1 MTPQPPLPHWLLD
14 RRTFLAAGLCSLTG
28 CASTLMRGQSPEV
41 EDGPE
46 EEPQTEL
53 VGSFT
58 RATGLNYLKLEAVAL
73 VTQLEGTG
81 SDPPPSAQRNMLINE
96 MQSHSVPKPDQI
108 LASPDT
114 SLVFIRGFLPPGVRK
129 DEPFDIEVMTPP
141 RSETTSLRG
150 GWLMGSRM
158 RQMAVLGGAVRSGA
172 IEGVGKGRIL
182 VDTLFLG
189 DSDKANETRGRIP
202 GGGTSLIDRK
212 LGLAIGREDKS
223 IRLSVAIGKAVN
235 ARFYTYEGNGAGN
248 SRKVEVCKPKR
259 DNYLELDV
267 PALYKHNL
275 ARYVRVVQS
284 IAVNENPIQR
294 AERLQVLEQR
304 LLDPQTSGQAALQL
318 EAIGKEGISTLK
330 KGLEAR
336 DPVVR
341 FYTAEAL
348 AYLDV
353 PEAAKPLGEIA
364 AKEQAFR
371 WHALTA
377 LTVMGHLAAYEALVD
392 LLHVESI
399 ECRYGAFRAIF
410 TRNPRDP
417 SIGGEQLGESFA
429 YHIISTTGQP
439 LIHFARAKRAE
450 VVQFG
455 TEIRLKAGEPILAG
469 KGLTIRVLDDRQVR
483 VSRFSANDNDQQ
495 EICGTEIDQVIRAVV
510 RVGGTYAEVM
520 TILNQA
526 KDQGMLDVRLAQEA
540 LPTPARAYLGSEE
553 EDTESSD
560 EASVEEMT
568 ENAEPEVTTP
578 ESELFRNQLDKQP
591 VPKPRS
597 APIEP
602 TVEETEPRKKRSIW
616 NKMGDRMNEIWR
628 P

>member
-1 MTPQPPLPHWLLD
+1 
-14 RRTFLAAGLCSLTG
+14 
-28 CASTLMRGQSPEV
+28 
-41 EDGPE
+41 
-46 EEPQTEL
+46 
-53 VGSFT
+53 
-58 RATGLNYLKLEAVAL
+58 
-73 VTQLEGTG
+73 
-81 SDPPPSAQRNMLINE
+81 
-96 MQSHSVPKPDQI
+96 
-108 LASPDT
+108 
-114 SLVFIRGFLPPGVRK
+114 
-129 DEPFDIEVMTPP
+129 
-141 RSETTSLRG
+141 
-150 GWLMGSRM
+150 
-158 RQMAVLGGAVRSGA
+158 
-172 IEGVGKGRIL
+172 
-182 VDTLFLG
+182 
-189 DSDKANETRGRIP
+189 
-202 GGGTSLIDRK
+202 
-212 LGLAIGREDKS
+212 
-223 IRLSVAIGKAVN
+223 
-235 ARFYTYEGNGAGN
+235 
-248 SRKVEVCKPKR
+248 
-259 DNYLELDV
+259 
-267 PALYKHNL
+267 
-275 ARYVRVVQS
+275 
-284 IAVNENPIQR
+284 
-294 AERLQVLEQR
+294 
-304 LLDPQTSGQAALQL
+304 
-318 EAIGKEGISTLK
+318 
-330 KGLEAR
+330 
-336 DPVVR
+336 
-341 FYTAEAL
+341 
-348 AYLDV
+348 
-353 PEAAKPLGEIA
+353 
-364 AKEQAFR
+364 
-371 WHALTA
+371 
-377 LTVMGHLAAYEALVD
+377 MGHLAAYEALVD
-392 LLHVESI
+392 LLHVESV

-553 EDTESSD
+553 EETESSD